1 MSDLKICGPG
11 YRSRYSDS
19 LRAGT
24 VRGSNPGGG
33 EIFRTHPHRP
43 WGPRS
48 LLYNGYRVSFE
59 GVKWPGRGVDHP
71 PPSSAEI
78 KERVELYVYSPS
90 GPSWP
95 VLVWTLPLT
104 FYHCF
109 FLKIVLRGLRKGRKK
124 YWLKE
129 RDCPYVP
136 KDPLGQK
143 GDLNLSVGH
152 S

>member
-1 MSDLKICGPG
+1 VSDLKICGPG

-48 LLYNGYRVSFE
+48 LLYNGYRVSFQA
-59 GVKWPGRGVDHP
+59 VKWPGRGVDHP

-78 KERVELYVYSPS
+78 KERVELYLYYPS
-90 GPSWP
+90 GPSLP

-109 FLKIVLRGLRKGRKK
+109 FWKLYCGACEKVERSLDWRKGTVLM
-124 YWLKE
+124 Y
-129 RDCPYVP
+129 
-136 KDPLGQK
+136 QK
-143 GDLNLSVGH
+143 TH
-152 S
+152 SDKRAN